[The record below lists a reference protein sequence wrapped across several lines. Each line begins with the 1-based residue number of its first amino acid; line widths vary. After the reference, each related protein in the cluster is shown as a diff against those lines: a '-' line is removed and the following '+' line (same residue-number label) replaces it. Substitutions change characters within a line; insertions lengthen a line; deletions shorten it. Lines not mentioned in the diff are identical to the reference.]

1 MKYNL
6 LLLLFLFTSWKCEA
20 IDSLKLLKSIPIH
33 GILLSTDPLGNTYV
47 VKENNSLIRFNSK
60 GDSTG
65 LFNEIKKGKITQ
77 IDASNPL
84 RVLLYYA
91 DYNQIV
97 VMNNMMTQ
105 KNVIKLNSVG
115 LNNIACIANS
125 ADGSIWLYDAVNG
138 SLLKIDE
145 RLNIILNVNL
155 RAIQENPLAPSAM
168 FENDRSLYITDT
180 LDGIRKFDL
189 FGFYNTS
196 YHFKSRDVQLIQN
209 YFVYRVDSNLI
220 SYNIKTLN
228 ESYLHLPTS
237 NDIKQVRI
245 ERELIYILRNETL
258 DLYVIDNGSKNQKD
272 TTERDSIDY
281 K

>member
-1 MKYNL
+1 MLKYPL
-6 LLLLFLFTSWKCEA
+6 LLCFILFTSWKSEA
-20 IDSLKLLKSIPIH
+20 EDSLQLIKSIPIQ
-33 GILLSTDPLGNTYV
+33 GLLISTDPLGNVYI
-47 VKENNSLIRFNSK
+47 VKENNSVYRINSK

-65 LFNEIKKGKITQ
+65 IFNEIKKGKITQ

-97 VMNNMMTQ
+97 VLNNMMTQ
-105 KNVIKLNSVG
+105 KNVIKLNSIG

-138 SLLKIDE
+138 NLLKIDE
-145 RLNIILNVNL
+145 QLNILLNVNL
-155 RAIQENPLAPSAM
+155 RSIQENPLAPTAM
-168 FENDRSLYITDT
+168 FESERSLYITDT

-209 YFVYRVDSNLI
+209 YFVYRVDSNLV
-220 SYNIKTLN
+220 SYNMNTLN
-228 ESYLHLPTS
+228 ERILQLPDSKT
-237 NDIKQVRI
+237 IKQVRI
-245 ERELIYILRNETL
+245 ERDMVYILRETSL
-258 DLYVIDNGSKNQKD
+258 DLYSIMA
-272 TTERDSIDY
+272 TIERESTDY